1 MHIYPP
7 TKARRTEERTLRLI
21 VVEDDPLVGPAARA
35 VLERHGFDVAGVAT
49 TTDKALRLAARAR
62 PDLALVDLRLGR
74 GGDGLST
81 AHVMKA
87 VYGIPSLLMTGFDVK
102 GAEIGGAAMGVLRKP
117 FSPEALVRAVTAAG
131 AVLNGETPS
140 EVPRSLELLHDGR
153 AVPEPWWGGGRGGG
167 RD

>member
-1 MHIYPP
+1 M
-7 TKARRTEERTLRLI
+7 RLI
-21 VVEDDPLVGPAARA
+21 VVEDDPLIGPATRA

-102 GAEIGGAAMGVLRKP
+102 GAEVEGVAMGVLRKP
-117 FSPEALVRAVTAAG
+117 FSPDALVRAVAAAG
-131 AVLNGETPS
+131 AVLNGE
-140 EVPRSLELLHDGR
+140 VPAEIPGSLELLDDGDAAATSR
-153 AVPEPWWGGGRGGG
+153 R
-167 RD
+167 R